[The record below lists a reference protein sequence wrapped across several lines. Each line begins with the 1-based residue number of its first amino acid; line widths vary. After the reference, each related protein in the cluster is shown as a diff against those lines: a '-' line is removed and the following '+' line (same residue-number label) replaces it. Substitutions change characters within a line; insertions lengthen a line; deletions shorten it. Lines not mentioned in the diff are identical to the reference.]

1 MCGAETQL
9 GGQHGACEKS
19 IQACG
24 GCPHYKHQIEIDAF
38 EVINISLFQNMYYEG
53 RIERETVKL
62 ASPNLL
68 ARNRG
73 MIKLENWMRKAKD
86 GKSLND
92 FISQIKT
99 LGLENDSKL
108 RDFVSMWCVV
118 DNESALPGA
127 GSTMVK
133 HIIHNFFLILY

>member
-1 MCGAETQL
+1 MLSFAL
-9 GGQHGACEKS
+9 GDRYDPKQTC
-19 IQACG
+19 
-24 GCPHYKHQIEIDAF
+24 KHQQRVLVARRKF
-38 EVINISLFQNMYYEG
+38 FRTTQRQTS
-53 RIERETVKL
+53 RETVKL

-118 DNESALPGA
+118 DNEIALRGA
-127 GSTMVK
+127 ESSMVK